1 MSHHLIELEDVCNEI
16 REKLASLGVANAPSL
31 TLAELLSDERLRS
44 TAVTEE
50 FLKTYIEKDFGV
62 GRWHVVYCSR

>member
-31 TLAELLSDERLRS
+31 TLAELFS
-44 TAVTEE
+44 TKGFARQ
-50 FLKTYIEKDFGV
+50 L
-62 GRWHVVYCSR
+62 